1 MKENND
7 LVKAYSKGRSEG
19 EQAVLRLIKIVLD
32 NADQAGWGLSAYYT
46 SSLNL
51 IMELYGYGTEKETKK
66 ECTQQET

>member
-1 MKENND
+1 MSDNMYER
-7 LVKAYSKGRSEG
+7 GRSDG

-51 IMELYGYGTEKETKK
+51 ILELYGYGTEKETKE
-66 ECTQQET
+66 ECTQQKT